1 MNDIVII
8 GAGVVGCA
16 IARELSRYNLNIKVV
31 DKNLDVSEGISKG
44 NSGIIHAGYNE
55 KEGTLKAKLNIRG
68 NEMMDNLA
76 KELQFPFKR
85 NEALILAF
93 NEEEVDR
100 LNYLKE
106 NGEKLGVKGLE
117 IIDKEEILALE
128 KNINPSVIKA

>member
-1 MNDIVII
+1 
-8 GAGVVGCA
+8 
-16 IARELSRYNLNIKVV
+16 
-31 DKNLDVSEGISKG
+31 
-44 NSGIIHAGYNE
+44 
-55 KEGTLKAKLNIRG
+55 
-68 NEMMDNLA
+68 MMDNLA

-85 NEALILAF
+85 NEALVLAF

-128 KNINPSVIKA
+128 KNINPSVIKALLVKTSAIVSPYEMTLALGENAVENGVEFLLGKEVVDIKKEDIYTYLL

>member
-1 MNDIVII
+1 MNDVVII
-8 GAGVVGCA
+8 GAGVIGCA

-55 KEGTLKAKLNIRG
+55 KEGRLKAKLNIRG

-93 NEEEVDR
+93 NEGEVDR

-128 KNINPSVIKA
+128 KNINPSIIKA